1 VRRHLSARSRLTLL
15 YVSLFTLGGAALVVI
30 TYLLVAHTLHTTTT
44 TTIPPWVQQAVDR
57 CVKAAQRPGGST
69 ARAMI
74 KCAAVYAQGV
84 QVGATAQRNTTLT
97 HLLTY
102 SLLGLAGAALL
113 AAAAGWLAAGRILRP
128 VHRLTAAARAASEQD
143 LSQRIALQGPHDEL
157 RELADTFDTMLERL
171 DRAFTSQRQFIANA
185 SHELRTPLTVMR
197 TAMDVVLA
205 KPEPTRDELVSM
217 AAEVRQAVD
226 HSERLIEVLLVLA
239 RNDQARALTDPLD
252 LAAVAEDALEGRATD
267 GITTTAALGEAPVT
281 GDGVLLERLVAN
293 LLDNAERYNVAGGT
307 VSISTSTDNGVS
319 VVRVVNTGRVVPP
332 DQVDRLF
339 LPFTRLDD
347 RTRHDGFGLGLALV
361 SSIATVHNGTV
372 DATAMPDGGLDIT
385 VRLPRRYGRE
395 QDDQARTETHGS
407 PPGRGRSAR
416 TGSDTEPSANTLAR

>member
-1 VRRHLSARSRLTLL
+1 LL
-15 YVSLFTLGGAALVVI
+15 YGSLFTLGGAALVLI
-30 TYLLVAHTLHTTTT
+30 TYLLVAHTLHSTTA
-44 TTIPPWVQQAVDR
+44 TTIPRAIQQ
-57 CVKAAQRPGGST
+57 
-69 ARAMI
+69 
-74 KCAAVYAQGV
+74 
-84 QVGATAQRNTTLT
+84 ATAQCVRVAQTGRAPAVAIARKCGGLYATGVQAGASAQRSTTLT

-102 SLLGLAGAALL
+102 SLLSLAGVTLL
-113 AAAAGWLAAGRILRP
+113 AAAAGWLVAGRILRP
-128 VHRLTAAARAASEQD
+128 VHRLTAAARAASEQN

-157 RELADTFDTMLERL
+157 HELADTFDTMLERL

-185 SHELRTPLTVMR
+185 SHELRTPLTLMR
-197 TAMDVVLA
+197 TAIDVVLA

-217 AAEVRQAVD
+217 AADVRQAVD

-252 LAAVAEDALEGRATD
+252 LAAVAEDALEGRTAD
-267 GITTTAALGEAPVT
+267 GISTTATLGEALVT

-307 VSISTSTDNGVS
+307 VSISTATDNGACL
-319 VVRVVNTGRVVPP
+319 VRVVNTGRIVPP
-332 DQVDRLF
+332 DQVERLF

-372 DATAMPDGGLDIT
+372 RATAVATGGLDIT
-385 VRLPRRYGRE
+385 VRLPRR
-395 QDDQARTETHGS
+395 DNTITPV
-407 PPGRGRSAR
+407 PPA
-416 TGSDTEPSANTLAR
+416 T